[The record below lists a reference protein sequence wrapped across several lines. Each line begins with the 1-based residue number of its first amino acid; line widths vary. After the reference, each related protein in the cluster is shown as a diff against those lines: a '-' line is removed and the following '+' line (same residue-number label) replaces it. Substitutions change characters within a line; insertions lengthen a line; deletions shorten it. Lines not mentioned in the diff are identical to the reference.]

1 MAFDINKKGIEF
13 NHIDSKKYI
22 SSLEEIIN
30 NNKNIYI
37 IESVSGREK
46 DIEKDYKVR
55 KVIIKNNNIFDYD
68 SSEKIKYINKNEIN
82 NLINKSYIYF
92 LSRGAFIEYYN
103 ILYNKK
109 IENEKYIKKIKD
121 RIKQSKYIQFIFPA
135 YKLKSKEKN
144 KEGYFYTLDQT
155 ELFDMIIE
163 YFELEIG
170 KLKDILYS
178 ENKYYYNIINAK
190 IICLYKKIQNYI
202 SKDYEKLIY
211 YDYKLYFMPFNIF
224 YNFKQGR
231 ITETEYNNLMKLYRN
246 TYKSFKKNQKKE
258 KEYMYLGYKLENNE
272 TYYKNDLLKIFESIQ
287 YEDYKINSF
296 LEEYIELNKKLIDY
310 QIKHN
315 RYIKNYNDFFKN
327 KILIFLY
334 FTNLI
339 TKDDF
344 LFFEEKIKELEET
357 KDKKNQS
364 ISKLNKR
371 DEDVIYEIIIKNNYQ
386 KAAIGYIELYNF
398 TKHYYKNFKE
408 QYIRNIELISKYYI
422 FKKILK

>member
-371 DEDVIYEIIIKNNYQ
+371 DEDVIYKIIIKNNYQ

>member
-55 KVIIKNNNIFDYD
+55 KVIIKYNNIFDYD

-371 DEDVIYEIIIKNNYQ
+371 DEDVIYKIIIKNNYQ